1 MAMRR
6 LTGHASG
13 LNVLQILD
21 LDRERQT
28 VYWWEK
34 RLYQNRLL
42 QIQSWYASHHELLR
56 RALGRPI
63 SGDQWFSF
71 EVNRVRMDATNSA
84 AAQRYKAHVLEL
96 FTEFWHFDDFEEEE
110 EEDGEDAVAP
120 PDSNSITAFAPLQ
133 KLPDPCSGR
142 EVHALAL
149 KQITSLGALSWL
161 QSLCTDDAVV
171 QDTSTSTKKLNNT

>member
-1 MAMRR
+1 MP
-6 LTGHASG
+6 LG
-13 LNVLQILD
+13 
-21 LDRERQT
+21 LDRIT
-28 VYWWEK
+28 CVLVYRPNDPRFHK
-34 RLYQNRLL
+34 VRGAL
-42 QIQSWYASHHELLR
+42 QLVMGCEMASYEFLTSISFVLSLR
-56 RALGRPI
+56 RT
-63 SGDQWFSF
+63 W
-71 EVNRVRMDATNSA
+71 T
-84 AAQRYKAHVLEL
+84 L
-96 FTEFWHFDDFEEEE
+96 FLKGCV

-171 QDTSTSTKKLNNT
+171 QDTSTSTKNSTTHKQE